1 MLVLFYLQKCT
12 DLLAKVLLNI
22 LRKLVRM
29 VRNIEVKRVSD
40 TMTVK
45 MEFFNSDQYIRE
57 IIRSKMSNRKF
68 TQLSTKS

>member
-1 MLVLFYLQKCT
+1 M
-12 DLLAKVLLNI
+12 NI
-22 LRKLVRM
+22 LRKFVRM

-45 MEFFNSDQYIRE
+45 IEFFNSDQYIRE
-57 IIRSKMSNRKF
+57 IIRSKMSNGKF